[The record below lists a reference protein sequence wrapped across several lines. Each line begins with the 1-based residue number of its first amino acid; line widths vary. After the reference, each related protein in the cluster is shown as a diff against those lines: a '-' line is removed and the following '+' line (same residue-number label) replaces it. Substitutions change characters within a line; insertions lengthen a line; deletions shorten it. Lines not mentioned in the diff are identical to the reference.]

1 MAAIGVPALA
11 NALLSTPPERPTP
24 QAPSMPAPGLPNAA
38 AAYAPPA
45 PTPQAAAQTASA
57 EVSGDQAVAAAQP
70 EERAKTKGE
79 VARRIV
85 KELKAQGFSDNA
97 IAGVLYNVNAESSFN
112 PTIRHPDQPNFGG
125 EAHFAHGLF
134 QEGGDEWNTF
144 ASDQGRRA
152 NWQDPTEQT
161 RYVAGR
167 LKGDIGDKYYAN
179 VNRALQ
185 NAKTPEEAAK
195 IFAVGYLKPAGPQ
208 LSGRMA
214 DINRGIPGLDA
225 YTSSESGLPA
235 PGSSSL
241 GAPGERTGVQ
251 LAQAGGVG
259 PGNYGGISREQLM
272 ALASNPL
279 TADMAREIVMQRMT
293 PKLIETGTNPL
304 TGEKYFSQQIGN
316 QLFPVQGGGGGGA
329 GAQSLGAMYDNIARL
344 QAQGASQQEMLQQV
358 PSAYREGVSALIE
371 GRALPANMGRGAAR
385 QQLLELAH
393 TIDPTFDES
402 KIPVRMKLRQDFAG
416 SGKDGQAIQA
426 FNTAQHHINKAS
438 DDLEVLGKYQGDYPS
453 INALRAKMAQEG
465 NRNPKLRDAIQAF
478 NDDMQAVGKEVAHAY
493 NSGHLGQHE
502 MDQWNS
508 LINSNLP
515 PTQLRRGLADFTD
528 LLNGKRDVMNDT
540 YQSEFHT
547 NAPLIEKGREENE
560 MVTKKTHDRL
570 EAALKGPT
578 EPVSV
583 RPANTAGMPHVRNKE
598 EMDKLA
604 PGTQFVA
611 PDGSVW
617 TKK

>member
-1 MAAIGVPALA
+1 
-11 NALLSTPPERPTP
+11 
-24 QAPSMPAPGLPNAA
+24 
-38 AAYAPPA
+38 
-45 PTPQAAAQTASA
+45 
-57 EVSGDQAVAAAQP
+57 
-70 EERAKTKGE
+70 
-79 VARRIV
+79 
-85 KELKAQGFSDNA
+85 
-97 IAGVLYNVNAESSFN
+97 
-112 PTIRHPDQPNFGG
+112 
-125 EAHFAHGLF
+125 
-134 QEGGDEWNTF
+134 
-144 ASDQGRRA
+144 
-152 NWQDPTEQT
+152 
-161 RYVAGR
+161 
-167 LKGDIGDKYYAN
+167 
-179 VNRALQ
+179 
-185 NAKTPEEAAK
+185 
-195 IFAVGYLKPAGPQ
+195 
-208 LSGRMA
+208 
-214 DINRGIPGLDA
+214 
-225 YTSSESGLPA
+225 
-235 PGSSSL
+235 
-241 GAPGERTGVQ
+241 
-251 LAQAGGVG
+251 
-259 PGNYGGISREQLM
+259 M

-316 QLFPVQGGGGGGA
+316 QLIPVQGGGAGGSGGA
-329 GAQSLGAMYDNIARL
+329 GGQSLGAMYDNIARL
-344 QAQGASQQEMLQQV
+344 QSQGASQQEMLQQI

-371 GRALPANMGRGAAR
+371 GRALPSNMGRGAAR

-416 SGKDGQAIQA
+416 TGKDGQAIVA

-438 DDLEVLGKYQGDYPS
+438 DDLEELSKYQGDYPS
-453 INALRAKMAQEG
+453 INALRAKAAQQG
-465 NRNPKLRDAIQAF
+465 NWDPKLRDAIQAF

-502 MDQWNS
+502 MEQWNS

-528 LLNGKRDVMNDT
+528 LLNGKRDVLNDT

-547 NAPLIEKGREENE
+547 NAPLIEKGRDENE

-598 EMDKLA
+598 EMDKL
-604 PGTQFVA
+604 PKGTQFVA